1 MTSKWII
8 RRGKMPTYT
17 VTSANLALTID
28 QEAAIAASITR
39 SHHETTG
46 APAYFAQVIFSR
58 IESGKHYIG
67 GTAYRTPHVFVHGL
81 IRAGRSADVKAALAK
96 DIAAKV
102 HGIAGITAED
112 IWVYLQDIAATQMVE
127 FGRILPEPGAEDAW
141 REAMSAQKLQD
152 LKATGAI

>member
-1 MTSKWII
+1 
-8 RRGKMPTYT
+8 MPTYT
-17 VTSANLALTID
+17 VTSANLALTAD

-39 SHHETTG
+39 SHHEATG

-67 GTAYRTPHVFVHGL
+67 GKAYRTPHLFVHGL
-81 IRAGRSADVKAALAK
+81 IRAGRSADVKAALVK
-96 DIAAKV
+96 DIAAKIRA
-102 HGIAGITAED
+102 IAGIGPED

-127 FGRILPEPGAEDAW
+127 FGRILPEPGAEESW
-141 REAMSAQKLQD
+141 RAAMSAQKLQD